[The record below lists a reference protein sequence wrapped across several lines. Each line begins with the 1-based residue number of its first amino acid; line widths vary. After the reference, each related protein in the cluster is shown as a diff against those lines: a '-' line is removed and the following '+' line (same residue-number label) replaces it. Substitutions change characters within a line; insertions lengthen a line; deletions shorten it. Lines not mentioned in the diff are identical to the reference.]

1 MIPLV
6 ESYMLDGKEIEYVP
20 PNQIRGYRVQPT
32 IKNYP
37 AFSEDVSSLTESSKM
52 PEALTN
58 ILKTIEE
65 KTGCKITG
73 IGVGPQRDQFI
84 KLK

>member
-1 MIPLV
+1 MSALYSV
-6 ESYMLDGKEIEYVP
+6 TMAESKRP
-20 PNQIRGYRVQPT
+20 PSLFH
-32 IKNYP
+32 NY
-37 AFSEDVSSLTESSKM
+37 L
-52 PEALTN
+52 EALTN